1 MSTLD
6 IHRST
11 SALPAGL
18 TRFVA
23 LLNAQRHAAAARKRY
38 PFAEWAR
45 EARLLLPRRAY
56 RDRRFRCPM
65 P

>member
-6 IHRST
+6 IQRAT

-23 LLNAQRHAAAARKRY
+23 LLNALLEAIVETQRHAAAAHKRY
-38 PFAEWAR
+38 PFAEW
-45 EARLLLPRRAY
+45 
-56 RDRRFRCPM
+56 
-65 P
+65 

>member
-23 LLNAQRHAAAARKRY
+23 LLNVLLEAFVEAQRRAAAAHKRY
-38 PFAEWAR
+38 PFAEW
-45 EARLLLPRRAY
+45 
-56 RDRRFRCPM
+56 
-65 P
+65 